1 MNFWVKRGSERIKA
15 TVNNKEEWNALRHC
29 SGKGVKR
36 GVKEERLK
44 ARNFCVAK
52 ERGERGAR
60 IREL

>member
-1 MNFWVKRGSERIKA
+1 MNLWLKRGSERLKTAI
-15 TVNNKEEWNALRHC
+15 NNKEECYSLRHR
-29 SGKGVKR
+29 SGKGAKR

-44 ARNFCVAK
+44 ARNSCVAK